1 MDSKSLASLLLHII
15 QQRINKNGSEQRSIP
30 IFLLLADNKINIRYM
45 KEEFSEKDFDK
56 EEFTDT
62 DNLTNNQTDEAAN
75 VEGNDNVTD
84 WETKYSELNDSY
96 LRLNAEF
103 DNYRK
108 RTLKE
113 KAELLKS
120 GSERVL
126 LDVISVVDDFE
137 RALEN
142 ITKTEDVEAVKEG
155 IGLIYNKFASFLT
168 KHGVKEI
175 ETIGHPFD
183 TDKHEAITTVPAQTE
198 EDKDK
203 IVDSIQ
209 KGYTLDDKVIRYPK
223 VIVAK

>member
-1 MDSKSLASLLLHII
+1 
-15 QQRINKNGSEQRSIP
+15 
-30 IFLLLADNKINIRYM
+30 M
-45 KEEFSEKDFDK
+45 KEENTEKDLERDPLT
-56 EEFTDT
+56 ES
-62 DNLTNNQTDEAAN
+62 DNLTENPTEETVSKED
-75 VEGNDNVTD
+75 GDNVTD
-84 WETKYSELNDSY
+84 WEAKYKELNDSY

-126 LDVISVVDDFE
+126 LDVITVVDDFE
-137 RALEN
+137 RALDN
-142 ITKTEDVEAVKEG
+142 ISKTEDVEAVKEG
-155 IGLIYNKFASFLT
+155 IDLIYNKFFNFLT

-175 ETIGHPFD
+175 ETIGHTFD
-183 TDKHEAITTVPAQTE
+183 TDKHEALTTIPAQSD

-203 IVDSIQ
+203 IVDSVQ
-209 KGYTLDDKVIRYPK
+209 KGYMLDDKVIRYPK

>member
-1 MDSKSLASLLLHII
+1 
-15 QQRINKNGSEQRSIP
+15 
-30 IFLLLADNKINIRYM
+30 M
-45 KEEFSEKDFDK
+45 KEDISDKDLERDEFVE
-56 EEFTDT
+56 T
-62 DNLTNNQTDEAAN
+62 DNLTNNQTEENAGDEAS
-75 VEGNDNVTD
+75 DNVTD
-84 WETKYSELNDSY
+84 WEAKYNELNNSY

-126 LDVISVVDDFE
+126 LDIIAVVDDFE
-137 RALEN
+137 RALDN
-142 ITKTEDVEAVKEG
+142 ISKTEDIDAVKEG
-155 IGLIYNKFASFLT
+155 IDLIYSKFSNFLT

-175 ETIGHPFD
+175 ETIGHAFD
-183 TDKHEAITTVPAQTE
+183 TDKHEAVTTIPAQSE

-203 IVDSIQ
+203 IIDSIQ

>member
-1 MDSKSLASLLLHII
+1 
-15 QQRINKNGSEQRSIP
+15 
-30 IFLLLADNKINIRYM
+30 M
-45 KEEFSEKDFDK
+45 KEETTEKEFDK
-56 EEFTDT
+56 DENPTADE
-62 DNLTNNQTDEAAN
+62 LTNNQQEEETQSEP
-75 VEGNDNVTD
+75 NDNVTD
-84 WETKYSELNDSY
+84 WEGKYNELNDSY

-126 LDVISVVDDFE
+126 VDIIAVVDDFE
-137 RALEN
+137 RALDN
-142 ITKTEDVEAVKEG
+142 VSKAEDVDAVKEG
-155 IGLIYNKFASFLT
+155 LDLIYNKFKNFLT

-175 ETIGHPFD
+175 ETIGQPFD
-183 TDKHEAITTVPAQTE
+183 TDKHEALTTVPAQSE

-203 IVDSIQ
+203 IVDSVQ
-209 KGYTLDDKVIRYPK
+209 KGYMLDDKVIRYPK

>member
-1 MDSKSLASLLLHII
+1 
-15 QQRINKNGSEQRSIP
+15 
-30 IFLLLADNKINIRYM
+30 M
-45 KEEFSEKDFDK
+45 KEEMNDKELEKD
-56 EEFTDT
+56 ETPETENMTNEQPGEFQNPEAG
-62 DNLTNNQTDEAAN
+62 DNMA
-75 VEGNDNVTD
+75 D
-84 WETKYSELNDSY
+84 WETKYNDLNDSY

-113 KAELLKS
+113 KADLLKS

-126 LDVISVVDDFE
+126 LDVIAVVDDFE

-142 ITKTEDVEAVKEG
+142 VAKTEDVDAVKEG
-155 IGLIYNKFASFLT
+155 IDLIYNKFINFLT

-183 TDKHEAITTVPAQTE
+183 TDKHEALTTVPAQSE

-203 IVDSIQ
+203 IVDSVQ
-209 KGYTLDDKVIRYPK
+209 KGYMLGDKVIRFPK

>member
-1 MDSKSLASLLLHII
+1 M
-15 QQRINKNGSEQRSIP
+15 
-30 IFLLLADNKINIRYM
+30 
-45 KEEFSEKDFDK
+45 SEKSFEHDLQEDDFIDP
-56 EEFTDT
+56 E
-62 DNLTNNQTDEAAN
+62 NMTNNQTEEAAN
-75 VEGNDNVTD
+75 TEANDNVTD
-84 WETKYSELNDSY
+84 WESKYNELNNSY

-108 RTLKE
+108 RTLRE
-113 KAELLKS
+113 KTDLLKS

-126 LDVISVVDDFE
+126 VDVISVVDDFE

-142 ITKTEDVEAVKEG
+142 ISKTEDIEAVKEG
-155 IGLIYNKFASFLT
+155 VELIYNKFASFLT

-183 TDKHEAITTVPAQTE
+183 LDKHEAITTVPAQSE

-203 IVDSIQ
+203 IVDSVQ

>member
-1 MDSKSLASLLLHII
+1 M
-15 QQRINKNGSEQRSIP
+15 SEE
-30 IFLLLADNKINIRYM
+30 NT
-45 KEEFSEKDFDK
+45 EKDLEK
-56 EEFTDT
+56 EGFVESE
-62 DNLTNNQTDEAAN
+62 NMTNNQSDEIA
-75 VEGNDNVTD
+75 ENDNSDKVAD
-84 WETKYSELNDSY
+84 WETKYNELNDSY

-126 LDVISVVDDFE
+126 IDVITVVDDFE
-137 RALEN
+137 RALDN
-142 ITKTEDVEAVKEG
+142 ISKTEDVDAVKEG
-155 IGLIYNKFASFLT
+155 VDLIYNKFRSFLT

-183 TDKHEAITTVPAQTE
+183 TDRHEAITTVPAQSE

-203 IVDSIQ
+203 IVDSVQ

>member
-1 MDSKSLASLLLHII
+1 
-15 QQRINKNGSEQRSIP
+15 
-30 IFLLLADNKINIRYM
+30 M
-45 KEEFSEKDFDK
+45 KEDISDKDLERDEFVE
-56 EEFTDT
+56 T
-62 DNLTNNQTDEAAN
+62 DNLTNNQTEENVGDEAS
-75 VEGNDNVTD
+75 DNVTD
-84 WETKYSELNDSY
+84 WEAKYNELNNSY

-126 LDVISVVDDFE
+126 LDIIAVVDDFE
-137 RALEN
+137 RALDN
-142 ITKTEDVEAVKEG
+142 ISKTEDIDAVKEG
-155 IGLIYNKFASFLT
+155 IDLIYSKFSNFLT

-175 ETIGHPFD
+175 ETIGHAFD
-183 TDKHEAITTVPAQTE
+183 TDKHEAVTTIPAQSE

-203 IVDSIQ
+203 IIDSIQ
-209 KGYTLDDKVIRYPK
+209 KGYTLDDKIIRYPK

>member
-1 MDSKSLASLLLHII
+1 
-15 QQRINKNGSEQRSIP
+15 
-30 IFLLLADNKINIRYM
+30 M
-45 KEEFSEKDFDK
+45 KEDISDKDLERDEFVE
-56 EEFTDT
+56 T
-62 DNLTNNQTDEAAN
+62 DNLTNNQTEENAGDEAS
-75 VEGNDNVTD
+75 DNVTD
-84 WETKYSELNDSY
+84 WEAKYNEVNSSY

-126 LDVISVVDDFE
+126 LDIIAVVDDFE
-137 RALEN
+137 RALDN
-142 ITKTEDVEAVKEG
+142 ISKTEDIDAVKEG
-155 IGLIYNKFASFLT
+155 IDLIYSKFANFLT

-175 ETIGHPFD
+175 ETIGHAFD
-183 TDKHEAITTVPAQTE
+183 TDKHEAVTTIPAQSE

-203 IVDSIQ
+203 IIDSIQ

>member
-1 MDSKSLASLLLHII
+1 
-15 QQRINKNGSEQRSIP
+15 
-30 IFLLLADNKINIRYM
+30 M
-45 KEEFSEKDFDK
+45 KEENNDFNQEK
-56 EEFTDT
+56 EEELAA
-62 DNLTNNQTDEAAN
+62 DNMTINQSEEVSDEN
-75 VEGNDNVTD
+75 INDNVTD
-84 WETKYSELNDSY
+84 WEAKYNQLNDSY

-113 KAELLKS
+113 KAELIKS

-126 LDVISVVDDFE
+126 LDVISVVDDFD

-142 ITKTEDVEAVKEG
+142 VSKTEDVDAVKEG
-155 IGLIYNKFASFLT
+155 IDLIYAKFLNFLT
-168 KHGVKEI
+168 KHGVKEVDA
-175 ETIGHPFD
+175 IGHPFD
-183 TDKHEAITTVPAQTE
+183 TDKHEAITTIPAQEE

-203 IVDSIQ
+203 IVDCVQ

>member
-1 MDSKSLASLLLHII
+1 
-15 QQRINKNGSEQRSIP
+15 
-30 IFLLLADNKINIRYM
+30 M
-45 KEEFSEKDFDK
+45 KEENKQHGSDVDENLEQEAVTNEQDLPQD
-56 EEFTDT
+56 EQTES
-62 DNLTNNQTDEAAN
+62 DNLT
-75 VEGNDNVTD
+75 D
-84 WETKYSELNDSY
+84 WENKYKELHDSY

-113 KAELLKS
+113 KTELLKS

-126 LDVISVVDDFE
+126 VDVITVVDDFE

-142 ITKTEDVEAVKEG
+142 VSQAEDVQAVKEG
-155 IGLIYNKFASFLT
+155 VDLIYNKFRNFLK

-175 ETIGHPFD
+175 DAIGQAFD
-183 TDKHEAITTVPAQTE
+183 TDKHEALTTIPAQSE
-198 EDKDK
+198 DDKDK
-203 IVDSIQ
+203 IVDCVQ

>member
-1 MDSKSLASLLLHII
+1 M
-15 QQRINKNGSEQRSIP
+15 
-30 IFLLLADNKINIRYM
+30 
-45 KEEFSEKDFDK
+45 SEKSFEHDLQEDDFVDS
-56 EEFTDT
+56 E
-62 DNLTNNQTDEAAN
+62 NVTNNQAEETENTEA
-75 VEGNDNVTD
+75 NDNVTD
-84 WETKYSELNDSY
+84 WESKYNELNNSY

-113 KAELLKS
+113 KADLLKS

-126 LDVISVVDDFE
+126 VDVIAVVDDFE

-142 ITKTEDVEAVKEG
+142 ISKTEDIEAVKEG
-155 IGLIYNKFASFLT
+155 IELIYNKFTGFLT
-168 KHGVKEI
+168 KHGVKEM

-183 TDKHEAITTVPAQTE
+183 LDKHEAITTVPAQSE
-198 EDKDK
+198 DDKDK

-209 KGYTLDDKVIRYPK
+209 KGYMLDDKVIRYPK

>member
-1 MDSKSLASLLLHII
+1 
-15 QQRINKNGSEQRSIP
+15 
-30 IFLLLADNKINIRYM
+30 M
-45 KEEFSEKDFDK
+45 KEEKKDPDL
-56 EEFTDT
+56 ERIENMDDET
-62 DNLTNNQTDEAAN
+62 LTNNQPEELLEEEAD
-75 VEGNDNVTD
+75 DNVTD
-84 WETKYSELNDSY
+84 WAEKYNELNDSY

-126 LDVISVVDDFE
+126 VDVISVVDDFE

-142 ITKTEDVEAVKEG
+142 ISKSEDVEAVKEG
-155 IGLIYNKFASFLT
+155 VELIYSKFKNFLT

-175 ETIGHPFD
+175 DAVGQPFD
-183 TDKHEAITTVPAQTE
+183 TDRHEAITTIPAQSE
-198 EDKDK
+198 GDKDK
-203 IVDSIQ
+203 IVDCVQ

>member
-1 MDSKSLASLLLHII
+1 MERKMT
-15 QQRINKNGSEQRSIP
+15 E
-30 IFLLLADNKINIRYM
+30 
-45 KEEFSEKDFDK
+45 KENP
-56 EEFTDT
+56 EELDG
-62 DNLTNNQTDEAAN
+62 LTNNQTEE
-75 VEGNDNVTD
+75 VQEESQNDNVTD
-84 WETKYSELNDSY
+84 WEGKYNELNDSY

-113 KAELLKS
+113 KSELLKS

-126 LDVISVVDDFE
+126 LDIISVVDDFE

-155 IGLIYNKFASFLT
+155 VDLIYTKFTNFLT
-168 KHGVKEI
+168 RHGVKEI

-183 TDKHEAITTVPAQTE
+183 TDKHEALTTVPAQTE

-203 IVDSIQ
+203 IVDSVQ
-209 KGYTLDDKVIRYPK
+209 KGYMLDDKVIRYPK

>member
-1 MDSKSLASLLLHII
+1 
-15 QQRINKNGSEQRSIP
+15 
-30 IFLLLADNKINIRYM
+30 M
-45 KEEFSEKDFDK
+45 KEEFTEKEFENTNPSGSESV
-56 EEFTDT
+56 
-62 DNLTNNQTDEAAN
+62 TNDQFADLPE
-75 VEGNDNVTD
+75 VESDDNVTD
-84 WETKYSELNDSY
+84 WETKYNELNNSY

-126 LDVISVVDDFE
+126 VDIISVVDDFE
-137 RALEN
+137 RALDN
-142 ITKTEDVEAVKEG
+142 ISKTEDIEAVKEG
-155 IGLIYNKFASFLT
+155 VDLIYSKFRTFLT
-168 KHGVKEI
+168 RHGVKEI
-175 ETIGHPFD
+175 EAIGQPFD
-183 TDKHEAITTVPAQTE
+183 TDIHEAVTTVPAQSE

-209 KGYTLDDKVIRYPK
+209 KGYMLDDKVIRYPK

>member
-1 MDSKSLASLLLHII
+1 MSTENTEKEFEKEESVEMDS
-15 QQRINKNGSEQRSIP
+15 
-30 IFLLLADNKINIRYM
+30 
-45 KEEFSEKDFDK
+45 
-56 EEFTDT
+56 
-62 DNLTNNQTDEAAN
+62 LTNNQPEETLDEAI
-75 VEGNDNVTD
+75 GDNVTD
-84 WETKYSELNDSY
+84 WETKYNELNDSY

-113 KAELLKS
+113 KADLLKS
-120 GSERVL
+120 GSERVIIDIL
-126 LDVISVVDDFE
+126 SVVDDFE

-142 ITKTEDVEAVKEG
+142 VSKTEDVDAIKEG
-155 IGLIYNKFASFLT
+155 IDLIYNKFVGFLN

-183 TDKHEAITTVPAQTE
+183 TDKHEAITTVPAQSE

-203 IVDSIQ
+203 IVDSVQ
-209 KGYTLDDKVIRYPK
+209 KGYALNEKVIRYPK

>member
-1 MDSKSLASLLLHII
+1 M
-15 QQRINKNGSEQRSIP
+15 
-30 IFLLLADNKINIRYM
+30 
-45 KEEFSEKDFDK
+45 SEKSFEHDLQGDDFVDS
-56 EEFTDT
+56 E
-62 DNLTNNQTDEAAN
+62 NMTNNQTEETAN
-75 VEGNDNVTD
+75 VEASDNVAD
-84 WETKYSELNDSY
+84 WESKYNELNNSY

-113 KAELLKS
+113 KADLLKS

-126 LDVISVVDDFE
+126 VDIIAVVDDFE

-142 ITKTEDVEAVKEG
+142 ISKTEDIEAVKEG
-155 IGLIYNKFASFLT
+155 VGLIYSKFAGFLT

-175 ETIGHPFD
+175 ETVGHTFD
-183 TDKHEAITTVPAQTE
+183 LDKHEAITTVPAQSE

>member
-1 MDSKSLASLLLHII
+1 
-15 QQRINKNGSEQRSIP
+15 
-30 IFLLLADNKINIRYM
+30 M
-45 KEEFSEKDFDK
+45 KEENKQHDSDVDE
-56 EEFTDT
+56 
-62 DNLTNNQTDEAAN
+62 NLEQEAVTNEQDLPQDEQA
-75 VEGNDNVTD
+75 ESDNVTD
-84 WETKYSELNDSY
+84 WENKYKELHDSY

-113 KAELLKS
+113 KTELLKS

-126 LDVISVVDDFE
+126 VDVITVVDDFE

-142 ITKTEDVEAVKEG
+142 VSQAEDVQAVKEG
-155 IGLIYNKFASFLT
+155 VDLIYNKFRNFLK

-175 ETIGHPFD
+175 DAIGQAFD
-183 TDKHEAITTVPAQTE
+183 TDKHEALTTIPAQSE
-198 EDKDK
+198 DDKDK
-203 IVDSIQ
+203 IVDCVQ

>member
-1 MDSKSLASLLLHII
+1 
-15 QQRINKNGSEQRSIP
+15 
-30 IFLLLADNKINIRYM
+30 M
-45 KEEFSEKDFDK
+45 KEDISDKDLERDEFVE
-56 EEFTDT
+56 T
-62 DNLTNNQTDEAAN
+62 DNLTNNQTEENLGDEAS
-75 VEGNDNVTD
+75 DNVTD
-84 WETKYSELNDSY
+84 WEAKYNELNNSY

-126 LDVISVVDDFE
+126 LDIIAVVDDFE
-137 RALEN
+137 RALDN
-142 ITKTEDVEAVKEG
+142 ISKTEDIDAVKEG
-155 IGLIYNKFASFLT
+155 IDLIYSKFSSFLT

-175 ETIGHPFD
+175 ETIGHAFD
-183 TDKHEAITTVPAQTE
+183 TDKHEAVTTIPAQSE

-203 IVDSIQ
+203 IIDSIQ
-209 KGYTLDDKVIRYPK
+209 KGYTLDDKIIRYPK

>member
-1 MDSKSLASLLLHII
+1 MST
-15 QQRINKNGSEQRSIP
+15 
-30 IFLLLADNKINIRYM
+30 
-45 KEEFSEKDFDK
+45 EKDFEK
-56 EEFTDT
+56 EESVET
-62 DNLTNNQTDEAAN
+62 DNLTNNQPEETPE
-75 VEGNDNVTD
+75 VGTNDNVTD
-84 WETKYSELNDSY
+84 WETKYNELNDSY

-108 RTLKE
+108 RTVKE
-113 KAELLKS
+113 KADLLKS

-126 LDVISVVDDFE
+126 VDVISVVDDFE

-142 ITKTEDVEAVKEG
+142 IAKTEDVDAVKEG
-155 IGLIYNKFASFLT
+155 IDLIYNKFVNFLT

-198 EDKDK
+198 DDKDK

-209 KGYTLDDKVIRYPK
+209 KGYVLNDKVIRYPK

>member
-1 MDSKSLASLLLHII
+1 
-15 QQRINKNGSEQRSIP
+15 
-30 IFLLLADNKINIRYM
+30 M
-45 KEEFSEKDFDK
+45 KEDISDKDLERDEFVE
-56 EEFTDT
+56 T
-62 DNLTNNQTDEAAN
+62 DNLTNNQTEEN
-75 VEGNDNVTD
+75 VEDQASDNVTD
-84 WETKYSELNDSY
+84 WEAKYNELNNSY

-126 LDVISVVDDFE
+126 LDIIAVVDDFE
-137 RALEN
+137 RALDN
-142 ITKTEDVEAVKEG
+142 ISKTEDIDAVKEG
-155 IGLIYNKFASFLT
+155 IDLIYSKFSNFLT

-175 ETIGHPFD
+175 ETIGHAFD
-183 TDKHEAITTVPAQTE
+183 TDKHEAVTTVPAQSE
-198 EDKDK
+198 EEKDK
-203 IVDSIQ
+203 IIDSIQ

>member
-1 MDSKSLASLLLHII
+1 
-15 QQRINKNGSEQRSIP
+15 
-30 IFLLLADNKINIRYM
+30 M
-45 KEEFSEKDFDK
+45 KEKDTEKEFEK
-56 EEFTDT
+56 EELSQT
-62 DNLTNNQTDEAAN
+62 DNMTNDQQENNIESDI
-75 VEGNDNVTD
+75 NDNVTD
-84 WETKYSELNDSY
+84 WEAKYNELNNSY

-113 KAELLKS
+113 KSELLKS

-126 LDVISVVDDFE
+126 VDIISVVDDFE
-137 RALEN
+137 RAIDN
-142 ITKTEDVEAVKEG
+142 VTKTEDIDAIKEG
-155 IGLIYNKFASFLT
+155 LDLIYNKFKNFLIR
-168 KHGVKEI
+168 HGVQEI
-175 ETIGHPFD
+175 ETIGQPFD
-183 TDKHEAITTVPAQTE
+183 TDKHEAITTVPAQKE

>member
-1 MDSKSLASLLLHII
+1 
-15 QQRINKNGSEQRSIP
+15 
-30 IFLLLADNKINIRYM
+30 M
-45 KEEFSEKDFDK
+45 KEDISDKDLERDEFVE
-56 EEFTDT
+56 T
-62 DNLTNNQTDEAAN
+62 DNLTNNQTEENAGDKAS
-75 VEGNDNVTD
+75 DNVTD
-84 WETKYSELNDSY
+84 WEAKYNELNNSY

-126 LDVISVVDDFE
+126 LDIIAVVDDFE
-137 RALEN
+137 RALDN
-142 ITKTEDVEAVKEG
+142 ISKTEDIDAVKEG
-155 IGLIYNKFASFLT
+155 IDLIYSKFSNFLT

-175 ETIGHPFD
+175 ETIGHAFD
-183 TDKHEAITTVPAQTE
+183 TDKHEAVTTIPAQSE

-203 IVDSIQ
+203 IIDSIQ
-209 KGYTLDDKVIRYPK
+209 KGYTLDDKIIRYPK

>member
-1 MDSKSLASLLLHII
+1 
-15 QQRINKNGSEQRSIP
+15 
-30 IFLLLADNKINIRYM
+30 M
-45 KEEFSEKDFDK
+45 KEDISDKDLDRDEFVE
-56 EEFTDT
+56 T
-62 DNLTNNQTDEAAN
+62 DNLTNNQTEEN
-75 VEGNDNVTD
+75 VEDQASDNVTD
-84 WETKYSELNDSY
+84 WEAKYNELNNSY

-126 LDVISVVDDFE
+126 LDIIAVVDDFE
-137 RALEN
+137 RALDN
-142 ITKTEDVEAVKEG
+142 ISKTEDIDAVKEG
-155 IGLIYNKFASFLT
+155 IDLIYSKFSNFLT

-175 ETIGHPFD
+175 ETIGHAFD
-183 TDKHEAITTVPAQTE
+183 TDKHEAVTTVPAQSE

-203 IVDSIQ
+203 IIDSIQ